1 MILYSSSILYGRTI
15 LYSINIKY
23 NDKLIENNKMFNELK
38 DILISKHGKSIF
50 FESQSKVQF
59 QIIFNDKIN
68 YSLEDSFDLDL
79 GINESVLSKIENHIE
94 NAITLNNSKDI
105 SAIDDIWIDD
115 F

>member
-1 MILYSSSILYGRTI
+1 M
-15 LYSINIKY
+15 YSINIKY
-23 NDKLIENNKMFNELK
+23 NDKLIENNKLFDELK
-38 DILISKHGKSIF
+38 DMLVLKHGKSIA
-50 FESQSKVQF
+50 FESQSKVKF
-59 QIIFNDKIN
+59 QIIFNNKII

-79 GINESVLSKIENHIE
+79 GINESVLSKIDNYIE

>member
-1 MILYSSSILYGRTI
+1 M
-15 LYSINIKY
+15 YSINIKY
-23 NDKLIENNKMFNELK
+23 NDKLIENNKLFDELK
-38 DILISKHGKSIF
+38 DMLILKHGKSIA
-50 FESQSKVQF
+50 FESQSKIKF
-59 QIIFNDKIN
+59 QIIFNNKII

-79 GINESVLSKIENHIE
+79 GINESVLSKIDDYIE